1 MTKPE
6 GGPIRRA
13 LRSIVTL
20 HGSPEAIAL
29 GTAIG
34 VFIAF
39 TPTIG
44 FQMLLGAFVA
54 TLVGAS
60 RPAAMIP
67 AWRSSGLIRSATCAA
82 RRPSAAG
89 SRRQ

>member
-1 MTKPE
+1 MRRSLRKLS
-6 GGPIRRA
+6 RRA

-20 HGSPEAIAL
+20 KGSPRAIAL

-34 VFIAF
+34 MVITF

-44 FQMLLGAFVA
+44 FQMALGAFFA

-60 RPAAMIP
+60 RPALACDF
-67 AWRSSGLIRSATCAA
+67 CAIA
-82 RRPSAAG
+82 YWSIA
-89 SRRQ
+89 